1 MKKAMRKIVYILL
14 ALLLLGGC
22 RSKKVKSEVR
32 KETSEAVGVRVT
44 DSITQAQ
51 QRGEVRTFDLRQ
63 AQSYELTLEGD
74 SLEVKREKRIV
85 KNDKGEQAHIEALQ
99 VKGGKAVIKIKQ
111 EAQQEAHAAESVET
125 HRQVKQVREVKEE
138 RQATETIQREEQR
151 AGRGLVWWISGLLLV
166 GALWLLYIIIRRWVR

>member
-1 MKKAMRKIVYILL
+1 MKKIVYILL

-44 DSITQAQ
+44 NSITEHQ
-51 QRGEVRTFDLRQ
+51 QWGEVHTFDLRQ

-74 SLEVKREKRIV
+74 SLEVKSEKRIV
-85 KNDKGEQAHIEALQ
+85 KNDKGDTAFEEVLK
-99 VKGGKAVIKIKQ
+99 VKGGKAVIKMKQ
-111 EAQQEAHAAESVET
+111 EARQEAHAVESVEA
-125 HRQVKQVREVKEE
+125 HKQMKQVREVKEE

-151 AGRGLVWWISGLLLV
+151 VGRGLVWWISGLALV
-166 GALWLLYIIIRRWVR
+166 VALWLGYKIVRRWVG

>member
-1 MKKAMRKIVYILL
+1 MRKIVYILL

-22 RSKKVKSEVR
+22 RSKKVTSEVR

-74 SLEVKREKRIV
+74 SLEVKSEKRIM
-85 KNDKGEQAHIEALQ
+85 KNEAGEQAHIEVLK
-99 VKGGKAVIKIKQ
+99 VKGGKAIIKMKQ
-111 EAQQEAHAAESVET
+111 EARQEAHVAESVEA
-125 HRQVKQVREVKEE
+125 HKQMKQVREAKEE
-138 RQATETIQREEQR
+138 RQAMETLHREEQR
-151 AGRGLVWWISGLLLV
+151 AGRGLAWWISGLALV
-166 GALWLLYIIIRRWVR
+166 VVLWLGYKIIRRWVG

>member
-1 MKKAMRKIVYILL
+1 MRKIVYILL

-32 KETSEAVGVRVT
+32 KVTSEAVGVRVT

-51 QRGEVRTFDLRQ
+51 QWGEVHTFDLRQ

-74 SLEVKREKRIV
+74 SLEVKSEKRIV
-85 KNDKGEQAHIEALQ
+85 KNDKGEQAHIEVLQ
-99 VKGGKAVIKIKQ
+99 VKGGKAVIKMKQ
-111 EAQQEAHAAESVET
+111 EAHQEAHAVESVEA
-125 HRQVKQVREVKEE
+125 HKQMKQVREAKEE

-151 AGRGLVWWISGLLLV
+151 VGRGLVWWMSGLLLV
-166 GALWLLYIIIRRWVR
+166 GALWLGYKIVRRWVG